1 MDIAT
6 VLAKYDLSLSDV
18 VSADGLVSLRKAF
31 SDLLDTLSAD
41 TETQQN
47 REKEIRDSLKNE
59 WAHLS
64 TSQFNTELRTTISTI
79 VERDEDVLVA
89 MVDLM
94 QEIKQDLMILRDFHV
109 SAIAR
114 ENKPEKVKDSTEVE
128 TRKQE
133 AQTLREAIVSVFSLM
148 GRPTD
153 VDGFPTK
160 QNKEGLTMPDLPRV
174 PIGTATGSVR
184 GRGAKVRQLLFE
196 VDDKKIP
203 AGVLFYDVVKDLCDL
218 STGFVIKPSEVK
230 DLVDES
236 GQEFAP
242 EGYKNR
248 WTVFGP
254 AVGNHKVSGWL
265 PEDK

>member
-18 VSADGLVSLRKAF
+18 VSAEGLVSLRNAF
-31 SDLLDTLSAD
+31 SDLLDTLTAD

-47 REKEIRDSLKNE
+47 REKEIRDSLKTT
-59 WAHLS
+59 LDVS
-64 TSQFNTELRTTISTI
+64 DLRELIARM
-79 VERDEDVLVA
+79 VEREGEDILVSL
-89 MVDLM
+89 VDAV
-94 QEIKQDLMILRDFHV
+94 QEIKQDLMVLRDFHV

-114 ENKPEKVKDSTEVE
+114 ENKPEKVKDSAEIE
-128 TRKQE
+128 ARKTE

-160 QNKEGLTMPDLPRV
+160 KNKEGLVMPDLPRV
-174 PIGTATGSVR
+174 PIGSATGSVR

-196 VDDKKIP
+196 VDGKKIP
-203 AGVLFYDVVKDLCDL
+203 AGVLFYDVVKNLCDL

-248 WTVFGP
+248 WTVQ
-254 AVGNHKVSGWL
+254 VGDHKVSGWL